1 MSSMPWV
8 KLYTEMLDD
17 PKLADL
23 EPEEKWLFVQLI
35 LLAGECDQDGAIP
48 MSMRQIAWRL
58 RVNQAE
64 LEAQTDAL
72 CHAGLIESVTDGLFV
87 VSFGKRQGRP
97 QSVKREQWNDAQ
109 KRARMKSEDV
119 IDESYM
125 TDESVIHVSS
135 MNHSGVIPLE
145 EIRVDK
151 SRGDKIRVE
160 ESGARAIPDQFD
172 SIRAMV
178 EKNTGYPI
186 PNSPKDI
193 QALRELE
200 ELDIQ
205 ESDIRDAIAFLRGIG
220 KTARGPSSILA
231 SVKTAKAKRV
241 QSAVRTSAP
250 TLEDQ
255 GYKWVE

>member
-1 MSSMPWV
+1 
-8 KLYTEMLDD
+8 
-17 PKLADL
+17 
-23 EPEEKWLFVQLI
+23 
-35 LLAGECDQDGAIP
+35 

-109 KRARMKSEDV
+109 KRQRMKQDDV
-119 IDESYM
+119 INESSMTDENVIHESYM
-125 TDESVIHVSS
+125 T
-135 MNHSGVIPLE
+135 NSGVIPLE

-151 SRGDKIRVE
+151 SREDKRRGE
-160 ESGARAIPDQFD
+160 ESGAPAFPDQFD
-172 SIRAMV
+172 SIRRLV

-186 PNSPKDI
+186 PNNPRDI

-205 ESDIRDAIAFLRGIG
+205 ESDIRDAIAFLRGVG

-241 QSAVRTSAP
+241 QAAVKPTP